1 MAVDAALKH
10 VEAVLLAAEKKDCE
24 QQRCDYGDSWEHPA
38 VVSGVK
44 LLAGRVLGGCA
55 RLYERLLFRV
65 A

>member
-1 MAVDAALKH
+1 VAVDAALKY
-10 VEAVLLAAEKKDCE
+10 VEAVLLAAEKKVRD
-24 QQRCDYGDSWEHPA
+24 QQRCDYGDSWDPPA

-44 LLAGRVLGGCA
+44 LLTGKVPGGCA